1 MDTYDEILSRMTQAY
16 SGYAGFTPAAESD
29 IMIRLRVLA
38 AQIYQ
43 EQARAEFIR
52 RQLFPATA
60 AGEYLDRHAA
70 ERGITRKQAAR
81 AAGTVVFYP
90 EQESHGS
97 ITVPAGTQVCT
108 GADMKRFTTDSDV
121 VLSSSAASV
130 QAAVTAAEPGADG
143 NALVGAVSVIVTP
156 VLGIGSVSNTSA
168 FTGGADAE
176 SDDELRARVID
187 SYANI
192 SNGANAAYYKRIASS
207 VEGVYSASV
216 VSRGRGNGT
225 VDVYI
230 SARGAAVSSAIKSRV
245 QAVLNEGREINTDV
259 LARDPELVEI
269 TLYFSIGIEAGLT
282 FSSVAQRVRAAV
294 SDHIR
299 GLGIGADVKLSEIGE
314 IIYHTKGVTDY
325 HFVESYGSDSVI
337 PDTACA
343 VPGTIMIWE
352 E

>member
-1 MDTYDEILSRMTQAY
+1 MDTYDEILSRMTAAY
-16 SGYAGFTPAAESD
+16 SGYSGFTPAAESD

-38 AQIYQ
+38 AEIYQ

-52 RQLFPATA
+52 RQIFPSTA
-60 AGEYLDRHAA
+60 VGEYLDRHAA
-70 ERGITRKQAAR
+70 QRGITRKEAVR
-81 AAGTVVFYP
+81 AAGTVRFYP

-97 ITVPAGTQVCT
+97 ITIPAGTQVCT
-108 GADMKRFTTDSDV
+108 GTGMKRFTTDSDA
-121 VLSSSAASV
+121 VLSSSASSV
-130 QAAVTAAEPGADG
+130 QAAVTAAEPGADY
-143 NALVGAVSVIVTP
+143 NALSGAVNVIVTP

-192 SNGANAAYYKRIASS
+192 TNGANAAYYKRIASS
-207 VEGVYSASV
+207 VDGVYSTSV

-245 QAVLNEGREINTDV
+245 QALLDESREINTDV
-259 LARDPELVEI
+259 LARDPELVSI
-269 TLYFSIGIEAGLT
+269 TLYFSLTVEAGYT
-282 FSSVAQRVRAAV
+282 FTSVMQRVRSAV
-294 SDHIR
+294 ADHIN
-299 GLGIGADVKLSEIGE
+299 GLGIGADVKLSEIGD

-325 HFVESYGSDSVI
+325 HFAESYGSDRVI

-343 VPGTIMIWE
+343 VAGTIMIWE